1 MKGRVAVI
9 TSSEIIRRGI
19 TSIIKSFF
27 NIEVIQLT
35 SVSGLEDLGTHN
47 ESWLLVFSHTCTGES
62 SGEGHSFGKNDKIR
76 IITITDEQ
84 RMDPDSNVP
93 KGSLHLNTDPFEI
106 RKVVSDFLKIAP
118 ARSVKN
124 TEGNALTQRE
134 KEVLILVA
142 SGLSNK
148 EVASRLFIS
157 IHTVISHRK
166 NLIEKLGIRS
176 ASGLTAY
183 AIINKLIDPSVTESS
198 GLL

>member
-19 TSIIKSFF
+19 NSIIKSFF

-35 SVSGLEDLGTHN
+35 SASGLKDLCTQN
-47 ESWLLVFSHTCTGES
+47 EAGLLVFLHTGTGKL
-62 SGEGHSFGKNDKIR
+62 SGEAHSFGKNDKIR

-84 RMDPDSNVP
+84 RMDPDSNVQ

-118 ARSVKN
+118 ARSEKN

-142 SGLSNK
+142 SGFSNK

-157 IHTVISHRK
+157 IHTAISHRK
-166 NLIEKLGIRS
+166 NLTEKLGIRS

-198 GLL
+198 GPF

>member
-35 SVSGLEDLGTHN
+35 SASGLKDLCDEN
-47 ESWLLVFSHTCTGES
+47 ESGLLVFSHTGNGGTPDEV
-62 SGEGHSFGKNDKIR
+62 HSLGRNGKIR
-76 IITITDEQ
+76 IVTLTD
-84 RMDPDSNVP
+84 RNMPDTDSSYQ
-93 KGSLHLNTDPFEI
+93 KGNLHLNADPFKV

-118 ARSVKN
+118 ANSLKD
-124 TEGNALTQRE
+124 TEGKALTQRE
-134 KEVLILVA
+134 KDVLILVA

-166 NLIEKLGIRS
+166 NLTEKLGIKS

-183 AIINKLIDPSVTESS
+183 AIINKLIDPS
-198 GLL
+198 

>member
-27 NIEVIQLT
+27 NIEVIQVT
-35 SVSGLEDLGTHN
+35 SASGLKDLSEQN
-47 ESWLLVFSHTCTGES
+47 ESGLLVFSHTGTGGSPNEV
-62 SGEGHSFGKNDKIR
+62 HAFGQKDKIK
-76 IITITDEQ
+76 IITLTDGSGRE
-84 RMDPDSNVP
+84 PDSSVP
-93 KGSLHLNTDPFEI
+93 KGILHLNAEPFEI

-118 ARSVKN
+118 ANSGKD

-148 EVASRLFIS
+148 EVAARLFIS
-157 IHTVISHRK
+157 IHTAISHRK
-166 NLIEKLGIRS
+166 NLTEKLGIRS

-183 AIINKLIDPSVTESS
+183 AIINKLIDPSGADSA
-198 GLL
+198 GLS